1 MRNYLP
7 LAVPKL
13 PVFAIP
19 MRSYVRQYVLHKF
32 GAEQPKPIHQNTFL
46 GRVVRMVVEKQ
57 PYRQLRR
64 TEQPVGHAYMV
75 SLPTSLKHYTIT
87 PESSKQIGEMLEKF
101 FLEQLISFVIGQV
114 AATSNERQAL
124 RSFCKLYNID
134 PNEADLEV
142 LRKAYRDYKDNVLR
156 DNGQHDL
163 LYGSGRGELFS
174 DYAVSA

>member
-1 MRNYLP
+1 
-7 LAVPKL
+7 
-13 PVFAIP
+13 
-19 MRSYVRQYVLHKF
+19 MRSYVREYVLHKF

-64 TEQPVGHAYMV
+64 SEQPVGVAYMV

-87 PESSKQIGEMLEKF
+87 PESGKQIGEMLEKF

-114 AATSNERQAL
+114 AATGNERKAL

-134 PNEADLEV
+134 PSEADLEV

-156 DNGQHDL
+156 DNGQHEL
-163 LYGSGRGELFS
+163 LYGPGREELFS
-174 DYAVSA
+174 DYAIAS